1 MTKSKNAERDRQ
13 VIPQLSVTKFFQS
26 VEERAWTDAEK
37 ELDTIRQKVENT
49 QWSRGYI
56 KALEG
61 LILTYRSN
69 DDTHLYLP
77 KALTNRCEESVE
89 GLRKEFTEFS
99 SDELHGE
106 YDRGFF
112 KALEEYVAVLKTQK
126 TVLADRQ
133 QSLPEAMTVEEK
145 PAPSEATDE
154 RKE

>member
-1 MTKSKNAERDRQ
+1 MTRSKSAGSDGP
-13 VIPQLSVTKFFQS
+13 VIPQPSVTKFFQS

-37 ELDTIRQKVENT
+37 ELDNIRQKVENT

-61 LILTYRSN
+61 LMLTYRSN
-69 DDTHLYLP
+69 DDKHLYLP
-77 KALTNRCEESVE
+77 KALTSHSDENID

-106 YDRGFF
+106 YDRGYF
-112 KALEEYVAVLKTQK
+112 KALEEYLAVLKTQK
-126 TVLADRQ
+126 SGLPSGQ
-133 QSLPEAMTVEEK
+133 QSLQAT
-145 PAPSEATDE
+145 APSEGRQEPEEATDE